1 MMQKISY
8 TAAGAALAACLY
20 AMPAAWAGD
29 QAKGIVNGLDP
40 KSMNELFDALPHQ
53 PDAALTNI
61 IPVSP
66 NKFRFLFVW
75 PGSNPLMTY
84 DRVGR
89 SFGDRFAAFA
99 GQLKPMATGYCLPS
113 QNMFF
118 GTTTYGVDEVNVAYR
133 DIEVHYQFGWQPA
146 CQGRY
151 IKAAELELLSSM
163 PTHHGGYGAALPAP
177 HPPVPAQQEP
187 RSPEDGLKP
196 FINSPA
202 PAAPLE

>member
-1 MMQKISY
+1 
-8 TAAGAALAACLY
+8 
-20 AMPAAWAGD
+20 
-29 QAKGIVNGLDP
+29 
-40 KSMNELFDALPHQ
+40 MNELFDALPHQ

-133 DIEVHYQFGWQPA
+133 DIEVHYQFGGSLPARAATSRRRSLSCFRA
-146 CQGRY
+146 CQR
-151 IKAAELELLSSM
+151 ITEATAQPCLLPILRSQRSRSRE
-163 PTHHGGYGAALPAP
+163 AP
-177 HPPVPAQQEP
+177 RTA
-187 RSPEDGLKP
+187 
-196 FINSPA
+196 
-202 PAAPLE
+202 